1 LHLWPEFLPPD
12 GFGVRRW
19 DEYEA
24 AGRAVCGSRRVVG
37 SADEREGLDAGMRG
51 GGRVV
56 DVGVR
61 SVYEGREVV
70 GGPGQAAVDEGE
82 GAVEAAGE
90 RG

>member
-1 LHLWPEFLPPD
+1 M
-12 GFGVRRW
+12 
-19 DEYEA
+19 
-24 AGRAVCGSRRVVG
+24 VG

-56 DVGVR
+56 DVRVR
-61 SVYEGREVV
+61 SVYEGCEVV
-70 GGPGQAAVDEGE
+70 EGPGEVAVDEGE

>member
-1 LHLWPEFLPPD
+1 
-12 GFGVRRW
+12 
-19 DEYEA
+19 
-24 AGRAVCGSRRVVG
+24 VCGSRRVVG

-51 GGRVV
+51 DGRVV

-70 GGPGQAAVDEGE
+70 EGSGDVAVDEGE

>member
-1 LHLWPEFLPPD
+1 
-12 GFGVRRW
+12 
-19 DEYEA
+19 
-24 AGRAVCGSRRVVG
+24 VCGSRRVVG
-37 SADEREGLDAGMRG
+37 SADEREGLDAGMG
-51 GGRVV
+51 GVGRVV

-70 GGPGQAAVDEGE
+70 EGPWAVAVDGGE